1 MFDDQTVVTRLF
13 TLTENLG
20 KTQAALDLTSQ
31 SLTKA
36 TEKLDDVI
44 ANQNKFFM
52 QQSNQEEEIKRVEN
66 SVQENKDN
74 IKELSSKNEVLENRI
89 EEQEKKIISLEK
101 VQRESFQEK
110 TENIKG
116 KWVFL
121 GTAITALLSAI
132 TAIVLALIA

>member
-1 MFDDQTVVTRLF
+1 MFDDQTVVSRLF

-31 SLTKA
+31 SLAKA
-36 TEKLDDVI
+36 TNKLDDVI

-52 QQSNQEEEIKRVEN
+52 QQSTQEEDIKRVEN
-66 SVQENKDN
+66 SIQEYKET
-74 IKELSSKNEVLENRI
+74 IKELSSKNNALEDRI

-110 TENIKG
+110 TENVKG

-121 GTAITALLSAI
+121 GTAITAILSAI
-132 TAIVLALIA
+132 TAIVLALIK

>member
-31 SLTKA
+31 SLAKA
-36 TEKLDDVI
+36 TDKLDDVI
-44 ANQNKFFM
+44 ANQNRFFM
-52 QQSNQEEEIKRVEN
+52 QQSNQEEDIKRIEN

-74 IKELSSKNEVLENRI
+74 IKELSSRNDALENRI
-89 EEQEKKIISLEK
+89 EEQEKKIISIEK
-101 VQRESFQEK
+101 IQRESFQEK

>member
-31 SLTKA
+31 SLAKA
-36 TEKLDDVI
+36 TDKLDDVI

-52 QQSNQEEEIKRVEN
+52 QQSNQEEEIKRIED
-66 SVQENKDN
+66 SIEECKDN
-74 IKELSSKNEVLENRI
+74 IKELSSKNGALEDRI
-89 EEQEKKIISLEK
+89 EEQEKKVISLEK
-101 VQRESFQEK
+101 IQRESFQEK

>member
-31 SLTKA
+31 SLAKA
-36 TEKLDDVI
+36 TDKLDDVI

-52 QQSNQEEEIKRVEN
+52 QQSNQEEEIKRIEDCVE
-66 SVQENKDN
+66 EYKEN
-74 IKELSSKNEVLENRI
+74 IKELSSKNEALEDRI
-89 EEQEKKIISLEK
+89 GEQEKKIISLEK

>member
-31 SLTKA
+31 SLAKA
-36 TEKLDDVI
+36 TDKLDDVI

-52 QQSNQEEEIKRVEN
+52 QQSNQEEEIKRIEDSVE
-66 SVQENKDN
+66 ECKEN
-74 IKELSSKNEVLENRI
+74 IKELSSKNDALEDRI
-89 EEQEKKIISLEK
+89 EEQEKKVISLEK
-101 VQRESFQEK
+101 IQRESFQEK